1 MLFRLLILLV
11 VLLVLAGASSGQAQS
26 AEAGAQ
32 SSPPEEQSEV
42 LRDTLKRM
50 QIQREEER
58 HKKLVEKAEQL
69 KAMVE
74 SLLSDVR
81 GNQLARA
88 AEKKLREIERS
99 AKHIRSESGGSDD
112 NQPLDPPPANLQEAL
127 KRLQEASADL
137 HASVEKT
144 SRHVISLSV
153 VAGASEVIDLVKVIR
168 TYLK

>member
-1 MLFRLLILLV
+1 MRFSLLILLFA
-11 VLLVLAGASSGQAQS
+11 LLVLTGASSGQAQS
-26 AEAGAQ
+26 VEADPQ
-32 SSPPEEQSEV
+32 SSQPEEQSEV

-58 HKKLVEKAEQL
+58 HKKLVERADQL
-69 KAMVE
+69 KAIVE
-74 SLLSDVR
+74 SLSSDVR

-88 AEKKLREIERS
+88 AEKKLKEIERS

-112 NQPLDPPPANLQEAL
+112 DQPLDPPPANLQEAL
-127 KRLQEASADL
+127 KRLRETSADL

-153 VAGASEVIDLVKVIR
+153 VAGASEVINLVKVIR

>member
-1 MLFRLLILLV
+1 MRFSLLILLF
-11 VLLVLAGASSGQAQS
+11 VLLVLTGASSGQAQS
-26 AEAGAQ
+26 VEAGAQ
-32 SSPPEEQSEV
+32 SSQPEEQSEV

-58 HKKLVEKAEQL
+58 HKKLVERADQL
-69 KAMVE
+69 KAIVE

-88 AEKKLREIERS
+88 AEKKLKEIERS

-127 KRLQEASADL
+127 KRLREASADL